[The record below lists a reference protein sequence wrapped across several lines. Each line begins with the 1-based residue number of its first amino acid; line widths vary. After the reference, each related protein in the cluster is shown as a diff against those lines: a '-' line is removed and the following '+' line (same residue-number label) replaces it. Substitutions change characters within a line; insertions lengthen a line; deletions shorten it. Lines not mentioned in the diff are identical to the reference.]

1 VAAKNRIKVLIMK
14 KILTLSL
21 FLALPFIGEQAQAG
35 SCSNAIREAQRQNF
49 GNAGNVC
56 ADLDMGPKSN
66 SPFVYVNPDGGCD
79 LGLQLPGLPSFG
91 GSLGSFDMCGL
102 AKTIT
107 GGMVNQANGVM
118 RDSMNTAIGGINQ
131 TAQQTIGTG
140 VVNTNVNVSDVIKNN
155 TIGSTPSY
163 IP

>member
-1 VAAKNRIKVLIMK
+1 MATKNRIKVFIMK
-14 KILTLSL
+14 KIMTLSL
-21 FLALPFIGEQAQAG
+21 LLTLPFIGAHAQAQT
-35 SCSNAIREAQRQNF
+35 CSNAIREAQRLNF
-49 GNAGNVC
+49 VNLGTVC
-56 ADLDMGPKSN
+56 ADVDMGPKSN

-79 LGLQLPGLPSFG
+79 LGLELPGLPSFG

-107 GGMVNQANGVM
+107 GGMVNTANGVM

-140 VVNTNVNVSDVIKNN
+140 VVNTNVDIGAVIQNN
-155 TIGSTPSY
+155 TIGATPSY
-163 IP
+163 VP

>member
-1 VAAKNRIKVLIMK
+1 MK
-14 KILTLSL
+14 KIMTLSIL
-21 FLALPFIGEQAQAG
+21 LALPFIGVEAQAG
-35 SCSNAIREAQRQNF
+35 SCSNAIREAQKQIF
-49 GNAGNVC
+49 GNLGNVC
-56 ADLDMGPKSN
+56 ADVDMGPKSN

-79 LGLQLPGLPSFG
+79 LGLELPGLPSFG

-131 TAQQTIGTG
+131 KAQETIGTG
-140 VVNTNVNVSDVIKNN
+140 VVNTNVDVGAVIKDN
-155 TIGSTPSY
+155 TIGATPSY